1 MIFNLI
7 SKNNGVNGAV
17 IKNNGTEV
25 FTPVVGTIYSC
36 TKDLLPK
43 SAGINDFYYVQ
54 EDNSLLVG
62 QGAGKPLKEITGVII
77 SDSAGVN
84 LNDYVTKDVLANNLD
99 TVTNNIKALIPDITE
114 YMKSVD
120 IQAALNTK
128 ADASNVYSKT
138 EVDALIDAIKAGTA
152 DLDLYLTKADADN
165 TYALKNHTHD
175 MSSYLTAA
183 DIADFTTNSDVDN
196 KIAAAVSGVGS
207 GDLTKADA
215 DTYYASI
222 GHNHDSQYYK
232 KSETMSSSDI
242 SDAIASAITGVSA
255 NSLTKDQAALLY
267 APIDHKHSD
276 VYTKVETN
284 TQISAAI
291 AAAGLAGNKDVD
303 LSAYLTV
310 TDADATY
317 LKKTDAVTTAAVQTM
332 IDNSGH
338 LTNADIVG
346 FLDKDTADTLYQPAG
361 TYLDKATADTLYQPI
376 GTSSG
381 GLDADTVQN
390 MIDNAGHLTA
400 ADVATMQ
407 ADINAAKAD
416 ASAAKTAAEQAAQDA
431 QDAKTKAESVETIAN
446 DAKTKAEAAE
456 TKADAAKTTAETAK
470 TTAEAAQSAADTAKA
485 TAEAAQSSVDNIN
498 TYLASD
504 EFKAILE
511 KQMQDIFAS
520 SVENPDE
527 DNGGSG
533 DEENPG
539 SGESGSGQGSG
550 SGGSAGG
557 SSTGGSTGTVTPG
570 TKTTFSVQAQN
581 NGSIDLSSLGVKFTE
596 DQILNNKIHFY
607 VMPDSTAIG
616 SYVQTN
622 HPEGLEIPI
631 SFDGETEETVAYDK
645 IWSDN
650 SLENPG
656 YIVSF
661 DTSNGDDS
669 NGFDVLEMSSYTIS
683 AGWTLGILIDA

>member
-1 MIFNLI
+1 MVFNFI
-7 SKNNGVNGAV
+7 GKNNIGST
-17 IKNNGTEV
+17 IKNNDSTQINKQPVIGTL
-25 FTPVVGTIYSC
+25 FSC
-36 TKDLLPK
+36 VKDAVPET
-43 SAGINDFYYVQ
+43 APAYYFYYVR
-54 EDNSLLVG
+54 EKNKLYVG
-62 QGAGKPLKEITGVII
+62 QGSNKPLKEIKTVYGTSSQVPGTSVDL
-77 SDSAGVN
+77 SDYAT
-84 LNDYVTKDVLANNLD
+84 NDSVTAEINAV
-99 TVTNNIKALIPDITE
+99 KALIPDIKE
-114 YMKSVD
+114 YMKTTDVR
-120 IQAALNTK
+120 AALN
-128 ADASNVYSKT
+128 
-138 EVDALIDAIKAGTA
+138 L
-152 DLDLYLTKADADN
+152 KADADN
-165 TYALKNHTHD
+165 VYDKETVNRLINEIKSGTVD
-175 MSSYLTAA
+175 MDLYVKKEDA
-183 DIADFTTNSDVDN
+183 DRLY
-196 KIAAAVSGVGS
+196 AAVDHV
-207 GDLTKADA
+207 
-215 DTYYASI
+215 
-222 GHNHDSQYYK
+222 HD
-232 KSETMSSSDI
+232 
-242 SDAIASAITGVSA
+242 
-255 NSLTKDQAALLY
+255 
-267 APIDHKHSD
+267 D
-276 VYTKVETN
+276 VYTKTQ
-284 TQISAAI
+284 TDSQISAAI
-291 AAAGLAGNKDVD
+291 AQAELNGGSGEGID
-303 LSAYLTV
+303 LSGFLKTS
-310 TDADATY
+310 DAENTY
-317 LKKTDAVTTAAVQTM
+317 LKKTDAITSDIVQSM
-332 IDNSGH
+332 IDGAGH
-338 LTNADIVG
+338 LTSDDISG
-346 FLDKDTADTLYQPAG
+346 FITKETADATYQ
-361 TYLDKATADTLYQPI
+361 QI
-376 GTSSG
+376 GDYT
-381 GLDADTVQN
+381 DRDTVQS

-407 ADINAAKAD
+407 ADINAAKTD

-456 TKADAAKTTAETAK
+456 TKADAAKATAETAK

-520 SVENPDE
+520 SVENP
-527 DNGGSG
+527 
-533 DEENPG
+533 G

-550 SGGSAGG
+550 SGSSAGG

-616 SYVQTN
+616 SYIQTN

-661 DTSNGDDS
+661 DASDGDDS
-669 NGFDVLEMSSYTIS
+669 NVFDVLEMSSYTIS

>member
-1 MIFNLI
+1 MVFNFI
-7 SKNNGVNGAV
+7 DKNNVGST
-17 IKNNGTEV
+17 IKNNGSTQ
-25 FTPVVGTIYSC
+25 TKKQPVIGTLFSC
-36 TKDLLPK
+36 VKDAVPET
-43 SAGINDFYYVQ
+43 APAYYFYYVR
-54 EDNSLLVG
+54 EENKLYAG
-62 QGAGKPLKEITGVII
+62 QGSNKPLKEINTGSGTSSQVPGTSVDL
-77 SDSAGVN
+77 SDYAT
-84 LNDYVTKDVLANNLD
+84 NDSVTAEINAV
-99 TVTNNIKALIPDITE
+99 KALIPDIKE
-114 YMKSVD
+114 YMKTTDVR
-120 IQAALNTK
+120 AALNLK
-128 ADASNVYSKT
+128 ADTDNVYDKETVNRLINEIKSGT
-138 EVDALIDAIKAGTA
+138 VDM
-152 DLDLYLTKADADN
+152 DLYVKKEDADRL
-165 TYALKNHTHD
+165 Y
-175 MSSYLTAA
+175 
-183 DIADFTTNSDVDN
+183 
-196 KIAAAVSGVGS
+196 AAVDHV
-207 GDLTKADA
+207 
-215 DTYYASI
+215 
-222 GHNHDSQYYK
+222 HD
-232 KSETMSSSDI
+232 
-242 SDAIASAITGVSA
+242 
-255 NSLTKDQAALLY
+255 
-267 APIDHKHSD
+267 D
-276 VYTKVETN
+276 VYTKTQ
-284 TQISAAI
+284 TDSQISAAI
-291 AAAGLAGNKDVD
+291 AQAELNGGSGEGVD
-303 LSAYLTV
+303 LSGFLKT
-310 TDADATY
+310 TDAENIY
-317 LKKTDAVTTAAVQTM
+317 LKKTDALTSDTVQSM
-332 IDNSGH
+332 IDGAGH
-338 LTNADIVG
+338 LTSADISG
-346 FLDKDTADTLYQPAG
+346 FITKETADATYQ
-361 TYLDKATADTLYQPI
+361 QI
-376 GTSSG
+376 GDYT
-381 GLDADTVQN
+381 DRDTVQS

-416 ASAAKTAAEQAAQDA
+416 ASAAKTAAEQAAQNA

-456 TKADAAKTTAETAK
+456 TKSDAAKTIAETAK
-470 TTAEAAQSAADTAKA
+470 TTAETAQSAADTAKA
-485 TAEAAQSSVDNIN
+485 SAEAAQSSVDNIN

-504 EFKAILE
+504 EFKVILE

-533 DEENPG
+533 SEENPG
-539 SGESGSGQGSG
+539 SGGSGQGSG
-550 SGGSAGG
+550 SGSSSGG

-570 TKTTFSVQAQN
+570 TKKTFSVQAQN

-661 DTSNGDDS
+661 DSSDGDDS

>member
-1 MIFNLI
+1 MVFNFI
-7 SKNNGVNGAV
+7 GKNNIGST
-17 IKNNGTEV
+17 IKNNDSTQINKQPVIGTL
-25 FTPVVGTIYSC
+25 FSC
-36 TKDLLPK
+36 VKDAVPET
-43 SAGINDFYYVQ
+43 APAYYFYYVR
-54 EDNSLLVG
+54 EKNKLYVG
-62 QGAGKPLKEITGVII
+62 QGSNKPLKEIKTVYGTSSQVPGTSVDL
-77 SDSAGVN
+77 SDYAT
-84 LNDYVTKDVLANNLD
+84 NDSVTAEINAV
-99 TVTNNIKALIPDITE
+99 KALIPDIKE
-114 YMKSVD
+114 YMKTTDVR
-120 IQAALNTK
+120 AALNLK
-128 ADASNVYSKT
+128 ADTDNVYDKETVNRLINEIKSGT
-138 EVDALIDAIKAGTA
+138 VDM
-152 DLDLYLTKADADN
+152 DLYVKKEDADRL
-165 TYALKNHTHD
+165 Y
-175 MSSYLTAA
+175 
-183 DIADFTTNSDVDN
+183 
-196 KIAAAVSGVGS
+196 AAVDHV
-207 GDLTKADA
+207 
-215 DTYYASI
+215 
-222 GHNHDSQYYK
+222 HD
-232 KSETMSSSDI
+232 
-242 SDAIASAITGVSA
+242 
-255 NSLTKDQAALLY
+255 
-267 APIDHKHSD
+267 D
-276 VYTKVETN
+276 VYTKTQ
-284 TQISAAI
+284 TDSQISAAI
-291 AAAGLAGNKDVD
+291 AQAELNGGSGEGVD
-303 LSAYLTV
+303 LSGFLKT
-310 TDADATY
+310 ADAENTY
-317 LKKTDAVTTAAVQTM
+317 LKKTDALTSDTVQSM
-332 IDNSGH
+332 IDGAGH
-338 LTNADIVG
+338 LTSADISG
-346 FLDKDTADTLYQPAG
+346 FITKETADATYQ
-361 TYLDKATADTLYQPI
+361 QI
-376 GTSSG
+376 GDYT
-381 GLDADTVQN
+381 DRDTVQS

-407 ADINAAKAD
+407 ADINAAKTD
-416 ASAAKTAAEQAAQDA
+416 ASAAKTAAEQAAQNA

-456 TKADAAKTTAETAK
+456 TKADAAKATAETAK

-520 SVENPDE
+520 SVENPDK

-550 SGGSAGG
+550 SGSSAGG

-631 SFDGETEETVAYDK
+631 SFDGETDETVEYDK

-661 DTSNGDDS
+661 DASDGDDS
-669 NGFDVLEMSSYTIS
+669 NGFNVLEMSSYTIS

>member
-1 MIFNLI
+1 MVFNFI
-7 SKNNGVNGAV
+7 GKNNVGST
-17 IKNNGTEV
+17 IKNNGSTQ
-25 FTPVVGTIYSC
+25 TKKQPVIGTLFSC
-36 TKDLLPK
+36 VQEAVPETAP
-43 SAGINDFYYVQ
+43 AYYFYYVR
-54 EDNSLLVG
+54 EKNKLYVG
-62 QGAGKPLKEITGVII
+62 QGSDKPLKEIKTVYGTSYQVPGTSVDL
-77 SDSAGVN
+77 SDYAT
-84 LNDYVTKDVLANNLD
+84 NDSVEAEINAV
-99 TVTNNIKALIPDITE
+99 KALIPDIKE
-114 YMKSVD
+114 YMKTTDVR
-120 IQAALNTK
+120 AALN
-128 ADASNVYSKT
+128 
-138 EVDALIDAIKAGTA
+138 L
-152 DLDLYLTKADADN
+152 KADADN
-165 TYALKNHTHD
+165 VYDKETVNRLINEIKSGTVD
-175 MSSYLTAA
+175 MDLYVKKEDA
-183 DIADFTTNSDVDN
+183 DRLY
-196 KIAAAVSGVGS
+196 AAV
-207 GDLTKADA
+207 
-215 DTYYASI
+215 
-222 GHNHDSQYYK
+222 NHVHD
-232 KSETMSSSDI
+232 
-242 SDAIASAITGVSA
+242 
-255 NSLTKDQAALLY
+255 
-267 APIDHKHSD
+267 D
-276 VYTKVETN
+276 VYTKTQ
-284 TQISAAI
+284 TDSQISAAI
-291 AAAGLAGNKDVD
+291 EQAKLNGNVD
-303 LSAYLTV
+303 LSGFLKT
-310 TDADATY
+310 ADAENIY
-317 LKKTDAVTTAAVQTM
+317 VKKTDALTSETVQSM
-332 IDNSGH
+332 IDGAEH
-338 LTNADIVG
+338 LTSDDISG
-346 FLDKDTADTLYQPAG
+346 FITKETADTTYQ
-361 TYLDKATADTLYQPI
+361 QI
-376 GTSSG
+376 GDYT
-381 GLDADTVQN
+381 DRDTVQS

-416 ASAAKTAAEQAAQDA
+416 ASAAKTAAEQAAQNA

-456 TKADAAKTTAETAK
+456 TKSDAAKTIAETAK
-470 TTAEAAQSAADTAKA
+470 TTAETAQSAADTAKA
-485 TAEAAQSSVDNIN
+485 SAEAAQSSVDNIN

-504 EFKAILE
+504 EFKVILE

-533 DEENPG
+533 GEENPG
-539 SGESGSGQGSG
+539 SGGSGQGSG
-550 SGGSAGG
+550 SGSSSGG

-570 TKTTFSVQAQN
+570 TKKTFSVQAQN

-661 DTSNGDDS
+661 DSSDGDDS

>member
-1 MIFNLI
+1 MVFNFI
-7 SKNNGVNGAV
+7 GKNNVGST
-17 IKNNGTEV
+17 IKNNGSTQ
-25 FTPVVGTIYSC
+25 TKKQPVIGTLFSC
-36 TKDLLPK
+36 VQEAVPETAP
-43 SAGINDFYYVQ
+43 AYYFYYVR
-54 EDNSLLVG
+54 EKNKLYVG
-62 QGAGKPLKEITGVII
+62 QGSDKPLKEIKTVYGTSSQVPGTSVDL
-77 SDSAGVN
+77 SDYAT
-84 LNDYVTKDVLANNLD
+84 NDSVEAEINAV
-99 TVTNNIKALIPDITE
+99 KALIPDIKE
-114 YMKSVD
+114 YMKTTDVR
-120 IQAALNTK
+120 AALNLK
-128 ADASNVYSKT
+128 ADTDNVYDKETVNRLINEIKSGT
-138 EVDALIDAIKAGTA
+138 VDM
-152 DLDLYLTKADADN
+152 DLYVKKEDADRL
-165 TYALKNHTHD
+165 Y
-175 MSSYLTAA
+175 
-183 DIADFTTNSDVDN
+183 
-196 KIAAAVSGVGS
+196 AAV
-207 GDLTKADA
+207 
-215 DTYYASI
+215 
-222 GHNHDSQYYK
+222 NHVHD
-232 KSETMSSSDI
+232 
-242 SDAIASAITGVSA
+242 
-255 NSLTKDQAALLY
+255 
-267 APIDHKHSD
+267 D
-276 VYTKVETN
+276 VYTKTQ
-284 TQISAAI
+284 TDSQISAAI
-291 AAAGLAGNKDVD
+291 EQAKLNGNVD
-303 LSAYLTV
+303 LSGFLKT
-310 TDADATY
+310 ADAENIY
-317 LKKTDAVTTAAVQTM
+317 VKKTDALTSETVQSM
-332 IDNSGH
+332 IDGAEH
-338 LTNADIVG
+338 LTSDDISG
-346 FLDKDTADTLYQPAG
+346 FITKETADTTYQ
-361 TYLDKATADTLYQPI
+361 QI
-376 GTSSG
+376 GDYT
-381 GLDADTVQN
+381 DRDTVQS

-416 ASAAKTAAEQAAQDA
+416 ASAAKTAAEQAAQNA

-456 TKADAAKTTAETAK
+456 TKSDAAKTIAETAK
-470 TTAEAAQSAADTAKA
+470 TTAETAQSAADTAKA
-485 TAEAAQSSVDNIN
+485 SAEAAQSSVDNIN

-504 EFKAILE
+504 EFKVILE

-533 DEENPG
+533 SEENPG
-539 SGESGSGQGSG
+539 SGGSGQGSG
-550 SGGSAGG
+550 SGSSSGG

-570 TKTTFSVQAQN
+570 TKKTFSVQAQN

-661 DTSNGDDS
+661 DSSDGDDS

>member
-1 MIFNLI
+1 MAKKLVLLETMAFNT
-7 SKNNGVNGAV
+7 SDENVYTYRSSDGWKQYVNQGKPGEGEGDGSSSGNPA
-17 IKNNGTEV
+17 
-25 FTPVVGTIYSC
+25 
-36 TKDLLPK
+36 D
-43 SAGINDFYYVQ
+43 
-54 EDNSLLVG
+54 SLLE
-62 QGAGKPLKEITGVII
+62 L
-77 SDSAGVN
+77 DSAGAITTKNGTKNIVPNNNMEGNIGTSSKKWAKVN
-84 LNDYVTKDVLANNLD
+84 AGEIVSAKVI
-99 TVTNNIKALIPDITE
+99 TNEL
-114 YMKSVD
+114 
-120 IQAALNTK
+120 
-128 ADASNVYSKT
+128 
-138 EVDALIDAIKAGTA
+138 
-152 DLDLYLTKADADN
+152 
-165 TYALKNHTHD
+165 
-175 MSSYLTAA
+175 
-183 DIADFTTNSDVDN
+183 IADKISG
-196 KIAAAVSGVGS
+196 KIAAETVSKIEQNGTDLTVTYANGNKEIFTVSGAV
-207 GDLTKADA
+207 DLTDYLKSADA
-215 DTYYASI
+215 DTKFALVN
-222 GHNHDSQYYK
+222 HNHDLSAYALK
-232 KSETMSSSDI
+232 DDI
-242 SDAIASAITGVSA
+242 KDLVNKTDADAS
-255 NSLTKDQAALLY
+255 Y
-267 APIDHKHSD
+267 APLNHDHNSD
-276 VYTKVETN
+276 YYTKVEVNTN
-284 TQISAAI
+284 IAAAI
-291 AAAGLAGNKDVD
+291 AAAELNDKDVD
-303 LSAYLTV
+303 LSAYLTI

-317 LKKTDAVTTAAVQTM
+317 LKKTDAVTTAAVQAM
-332 IDNSGH
+332 IDGAGH
-338 LTNADIVG
+338 ITNADIAG
-346 FLDKDTADTLYQPAG
+346 FLDKDTADTLYQPVG
-361 TYLDKATADTLYQPI
+361 TYLDKTTADTLYQPI

-456 TKADAAKTTAETAK
+456 IKADAAKATAETAK
-470 TTAEAAQSAADTAKA
+470 TTAEAAQSTADTAKA
-485 TAEAAQSSVDNIN
+485 TAEAAQNSVDNIN

-669 NGFDVLEMSSYTIS
+669 NGFDVLGMSSYTIS

>member
-1 MIFNLI
+1 MVFNFI
-7 SKNNGVNGAV
+7 GKNNIGST
-17 IKNNGTEV
+17 IKNNGSTQIKKQ
-25 FTPVVGTIYSC
+25 PVIGTLFSC
-36 TKDLLPK
+36 VQEAVPETAP
-43 SAGINDFYYVQ
+43 AYYFYYVR
-54 EDNSLLVG
+54 EKNKLYVG
-62 QGAGKPLKEITGVII
+62 QGSDKPLKEIKTVYGTSSQVPGTSVDL
-77 SDSAGVN
+77 SDYAT
-84 LNDYVTKDVLANNLD
+84 NDSVEAEINAV
-99 TVTNNIKALIPDITE
+99 KALIPDIKE
-114 YMKSVD
+114 YMKTTDVR
-120 IQAALNTK
+120 AALNLK
-128 ADASNVYSKT
+128 ADTDNVYDKETVNRLINEIKSGT
-138 EVDALIDAIKAGTA
+138 VDM
-152 DLDLYLTKADADN
+152 DLYVKKEDADRL
-165 TYALKNHTHD
+165 Y
-175 MSSYLTAA
+175 
-183 DIADFTTNSDVDN
+183 
-196 KIAAAVSGVGS
+196 AAVDHV
-207 GDLTKADA
+207 
-215 DTYYASI
+215 
-222 GHNHDSQYYK
+222 HD
-232 KSETMSSSDI
+232 
-242 SDAIASAITGVSA
+242 
-255 NSLTKDQAALLY
+255 
-267 APIDHKHSD
+267 D
-276 VYTKVETN
+276 VYTKTQ
-284 TQISAAI
+284 TDSQISAAI
-291 AAAGLAGNKDVD
+291 EQAKLNGNVD
-303 LSAYLTV
+303 LSGFLKT
-310 TDADATY
+310 ADAENIY
-317 LKKTDAVTTAAVQTM
+317 VKKTDALTSETVQSM
-332 IDNSGH
+332 IDGAEH
-338 LTNADIVG
+338 LTSDDISG
-346 FLDKDTADTLYQPAG
+346 FITKETADTTYQ
-361 TYLDKATADTLYQPI
+361 QI
-376 GTSSG
+376 GDYT
-381 GLDADTVQN
+381 DRDTVQS

-416 ASAAKTAAEQAAQDA
+416 ASAAKTAAEQAAQNA

-456 TKADAAKTTAETAK
+456 TKSDAAKTIAETAK
-470 TTAEAAQSAADTAKA
+470 TTAETAQSAADTAKA
-485 TAEAAQSSVDNIN
+485 SAEAAQSSIDNIN

-504 EFKAILE
+504 EFKVILE

-533 DEENPG
+533 GEENPG

-550 SGGSAGG
+550 SGSSAGG

-570 TKTTFSVQAQN
+570 TKKTFSVQAQN

-661 DTSNGDDS
+661 DSSDGDDS

>member
-1 MIFNLI
+1 MQE
-7 SKNNGVNGAV
+7 AV
-17 IKNNGTEV
+17 PETA
-25 FTPVVGTIYSC
+25 PAYY
-36 TKDLLPK
+36 
-43 SAGINDFYYVQ
+43 FYYVR
-54 EDNSLLVG
+54 EKNKLYVG
-62 QGAGKPLKEITGVII
+62 QGSDKPLKEIKTVYGTSSQVPGTSVDL
-77 SDSAGVN
+77 SDYAT
-84 LNDYVTKDVLANNLD
+84 NDSVEAEINAV
-99 TVTNNIKALIPDITE
+99 KALIPDIKE
-114 YMKSVD
+114 YMKTTDVR
-120 IQAALNTK
+120 AALNLK
-128 ADASNVYSKT
+128 ADTDNVYDKETVNRLINEIKSGT
-138 EVDALIDAIKAGTA
+138 VDM
-152 DLDLYLTKADADN
+152 DLYVKKEDADRL
-165 TYALKNHTHD
+165 Y
-175 MSSYLTAA
+175 
-183 DIADFTTNSDVDN
+183 
-196 KIAAAVSGVGS
+196 AAV
-207 GDLTKADA
+207 
-215 DTYYASI
+215 
-222 GHNHDSQYYK
+222 NHVHD
-232 KSETMSSSDI
+232 
-242 SDAIASAITGVSA
+242 
-255 NSLTKDQAALLY
+255 
-267 APIDHKHSD
+267 D
-276 VYTKVETN
+276 VYTKTQ
-284 TQISAAI
+284 TDSQISAAI
-291 AAAGLAGNKDVD
+291 EQAKLNGNVD
-303 LSAYLTV
+303 LSGFLKT
-310 TDADATY
+310 ADAENIY
-317 LKKTDAVTTAAVQTM
+317 VKKTDALTSETVQSM
-332 IDNSGH
+332 IDGAEH
-338 LTNADIVG
+338 LTSDDISG
-346 FLDKDTADTLYQPAG
+346 FITKETADTTYQ
-361 TYLDKATADTLYQPI
+361 QI
-376 GTSSG
+376 GDYT
-381 GLDADTVQN
+381 DRDTVQS

-416 ASAAKTAAEQAAQDA
+416 ASAAKTAAEQAAQNA

-456 TKADAAKTTAETAK
+456 TKSDAAKTIAETAK
-470 TTAEAAQSAADTAKA
+470 TTAETAQSAADTAKA
-485 TAEAAQSSVDNIN
+485 SAEAAQSSVDNIN

-504 EFKAILE
+504 EFKVILE

-533 DEENPG
+533 SEENPG
-539 SGESGSGQGSG
+539 SGGSGQGSG
-550 SGGSAGG
+550 SGSSSGG

-570 TKTTFSVQAQN
+570 TKKTFSVQAQN

-661 DTSNGDDS
+661 DSSDGDDS

>member
-1 MIFNLI
+1 MVFNFI
-7 SKNNGVNGAV
+7 GKNNIGST
-17 IKNNGTEV
+17 IKNNDSTQINKQPVIGTL
-25 FTPVVGTIYSC
+25 FSC
-36 TKDLLPK
+36 VKDAVPET
-43 SAGINDFYYVQ
+43 APAYYFYYVR
-54 EDNSLLVG
+54 EKNKLYVG
-62 QGAGKPLKEITGVII
+62 QGSNKPLKEIKTVYGTSSQVPGTSVDL
-77 SDSAGVN
+77 SDYAT
-84 LNDYVTKDVLANNLD
+84 NDSVTAEINAV
-99 TVTNNIKALIPDITE
+99 KALIPDIKE
-114 YMKSVD
+114 YMKTTDVR
-120 IQAALNTK
+120 AALNLK
-128 ADASNVYSKT
+128 ADTDNVYDKETVNRLINEIKSGT
-138 EVDALIDAIKAGTA
+138 VDM
-152 DLDLYLTKADADN
+152 DLYVKKEDADRL
-165 TYALKNHTHD
+165 Y
-175 MSSYLTAA
+175 
-183 DIADFTTNSDVDN
+183 
-196 KIAAAVSGVGS
+196 AAVDHV
-207 GDLTKADA
+207 
-215 DTYYASI
+215 
-222 GHNHDSQYYK
+222 HD
-232 KSETMSSSDI
+232 
-242 SDAIASAITGVSA
+242 
-255 NSLTKDQAALLY
+255 
-267 APIDHKHSD
+267 D
-276 VYTKVETN
+276 VYTKTQ
-284 TQISAAI
+284 TDSQISAAI
-291 AAAGLAGNKDVD
+291 AQAELNGGSGEGID
-303 LSAYLTV
+303 LSGFLKT
-310 TDADATY
+310 ADAENTY
-317 LKKTDAVTTAAVQTM
+317 LKKTDAITSDIVQSM
-332 IDNSGH
+332 IDGAGH
-338 LTNADIVG
+338 LTSDDISG
-346 FLDKDTADTLYQPAG
+346 FITKETADATYQ
-361 TYLDKATADTLYQPI
+361 QI
-376 GTSSG
+376 GDYT
-381 GLDADTVQN
+381 DRDTVQS

-407 ADINAAKAD
+407 ADINAAKTD

-456 TKADAAKTTAETAK
+456 TKADAAKATAETAK

-520 SVENPDE
+520 SVENP
-527 DNGGSG
+527 
-533 DEENPG
+533 G

-550 SGGSAGG
+550 SGSSAGGSSTGG

-661 DTSNGDDS
+661 DASDGDDS
-669 NGFDVLEMSSYTIS
+669 NGFDILEMSSYTIS
-683 AGWTLGILIDA
+683 ADWTLGILVDA

>member
-1 MIFNLI
+1 MVFNFI
-7 SKNNGVNGAV
+7 GKNNVGST
-17 IKNNGTEV
+17 IKNNGSTQIKKQ
-25 FTPVVGTIYSC
+25 PVIGTLFSC
-36 TKDLLPK
+36 VQEAVPETAP
-43 SAGINDFYYVQ
+43 AYYFYYVR
-54 EDNSLLVG
+54 EKNKLYVG
-62 QGAGKPLKEITGVII
+62 QGSDKPLKEIKTVYGTSSQVPGTSVDL
-77 SDSAGVN
+77 SDYAT
-84 LNDYVTKDVLANNLD
+84 NDSVETEINAV
-99 TVTNNIKALIPDITE
+99 KALIPDIKE
-114 YMKSVD
+114 YMKTTDVR
-120 IQAALNTK
+120 AALNLK
-128 ADASNVYSKT
+128 ADTDNVYDKETVNRLINEIKSGT
-138 EVDALIDAIKAGTA
+138 VDM
-152 DLDLYLTKADADN
+152 DLYVKKEDADRL
-165 TYALKNHTHD
+165 Y
-175 MSSYLTAA
+175 
-183 DIADFTTNSDVDN
+183 
-196 KIAAAVSGVGS
+196 AAV
-207 GDLTKADA
+207 
-215 DTYYASI
+215 
-222 GHNHDSQYYK
+222 NHVHD
-232 KSETMSSSDI
+232 
-242 SDAIASAITGVSA
+242 
-255 NSLTKDQAALLY
+255 
-267 APIDHKHSD
+267 D
-276 VYTKVETN
+276 VYTKTQ
-284 TQISAAI
+284 TDSQISAAI
-291 AAAGLAGNKDVD
+291 EQAKLNGNVD
-303 LSAYLTV
+303 LSGFLKT
-310 TDADATY
+310 ADAENIY
-317 LKKTDAVTTAAVQTM
+317 VKKTDALTSETVQSM
-332 IDNSGH
+332 IDGAEH
-338 LTNADIVG
+338 LTSDDISG
-346 FLDKDTADTLYQPAG
+346 FITKETADTTYQ
-361 TYLDKATADTLYQPI
+361 QI
-376 GTSSG
+376 GDYT
-381 GLDADTVQN
+381 DRDTVQS

-416 ASAAKTAAEQAAQDA
+416 ASAAKTAAEQAAQNA

-456 TKADAAKTTAETAK
+456 TKSDAAKTIAETAK
-470 TTAEAAQSAADTAKA
+470 TTAETAQSAADTAKA
-485 TAEAAQSSVDNIN
+485 SAEAAQSSVDNIN

-504 EFKAILE
+504 EFKVILE

-533 DEENPG
+533 SEENPG
-539 SGESGSGQGSG
+539 SGGSGQGSG
-550 SGGSAGG
+550 SGSSSGG

-570 TKTTFSVQAQN
+570 TKKTFSVQAQN

-661 DTSNGDDS
+661 DSSDGDDS

>member
-1 MIFNLI
+1 MVFNFI
-7 SKNNGVNGAV
+7 GKNNIGST
-17 IKNNGTEV
+17 IKNNDSTQINKQPVIGTL
-25 FTPVVGTIYSC
+25 FSC
-36 TKDLLPK
+36 VKDAVPET
-43 SAGINDFYYVQ
+43 APAYYFYYVR
-54 EDNSLLVG
+54 EKNKLYVG
-62 QGAGKPLKEITGVII
+62 QGSNKPLKEIKTVYGTSSQVPGTSVDL
-77 SDSAGVN
+77 SDYAT
-84 LNDYVTKDVLANNLD
+84 NDSVEAEINAV
-99 TVTNNIKALIPDITE
+99 KALIPDIKE
-114 YMKSVD
+114 YMKTTDVRT
-120 IQAALNTK
+120 ALNLK
-128 ADASNVYSKT
+128 ADTDNVYDKETVNRLINEIKSGT
-138 EVDALIDAIKAGTA
+138 VDM
-152 DLDLYLTKADADN
+152 DLYVKKEDADRL
-165 TYALKNHTHD
+165 Y
-175 MSSYLTAA
+175 
-183 DIADFTTNSDVDN
+183 
-196 KIAAAVSGVGS
+196 AAVDHV
-207 GDLTKADA
+207 
-215 DTYYASI
+215 
-222 GHNHDSQYYK
+222 HD
-232 KSETMSSSDI
+232 
-242 SDAIASAITGVSA
+242 
-255 NSLTKDQAALLY
+255 
-267 APIDHKHSD
+267 D
-276 VYTKVETN
+276 VYTKTQ
-284 TQISAAI
+284 TDSQISVAI
-291 AAAGLAGNKDVD
+291 EQAKLNGDVD
-303 LSAYLTV
+303 LSGFLKT
-310 TDADATY
+310 ADAENIY
-317 LKKTDAVTTAAVQTM
+317 LKKTDAITSDTVQSM
-332 IDNSGH
+332 IDNAGH
-338 LTNADIVG
+338 ITSADISG
-346 FLDKDTADTLYQPAG
+346 FITKETADATYQ
-361 TYLDKATADTLYQPI
+361 QI
-376 GTSSG
+376 GDYT
-381 GLDADTVQN
+381 DRDTVQN

-400 ADVATMQ
+400 ADLDSIKTDVRNLKQDVNTAK
-407 ADINAAKAD
+407 ADIAKAKEDITAVENSAATATAKAD
-416 ASAAKTAAEQAAQDA
+416 AAKEAADTAKQTAEVAKTKAEQAVQNA

-456 TKADAAKTTAETAK
+456 TKADTAKTIAETAK
-470 TTAEAAQSAADTAKA
+470 TTAEAAQSTADTAKA
-485 TAEAAQSSVDNIN
+485 TAEAAQSSIDNID

-504 EFKAILE
+504 EFKVILE

-550 SGGSAGG
+550 SGSSAGG

-683 AGWTLGILIDA
+683 AGWTLGILVDA

>member
-1 MIFNLI
+1 MVFNFI
-7 SKNNGVNGAV
+7 GKNNIGST
-17 IKNNGTEV
+17 IKNNGSTQIKKQ
-25 FTPVVGTIYSC
+25 PVIGTLFSC
-36 TKDLLPK
+36 VKEAVPETAP
-43 SAGINDFYYVQ
+43 AYYFYYVR
-54 EDNSLLVG
+54 EKNKLYVG
-62 QGAGKPLKEITGVII
+62 QGSNKPLKEIKTVYGTSSQVPGTSVDL
-77 SDSAGVN
+77 SDYAT
-84 LNDYVTKDVLANNLD
+84 NDSVEAEINAV
-99 TVTNNIKALIPDITE
+99 KALIPDIKE
-114 YMKSVD
+114 YMKTTDVR
-120 IQAALNTK
+120 AALNLK
-128 ADASNVYSKT
+128 ADTDNVYDKETVNRLINEIKSGT
-138 EVDALIDAIKAGTA
+138 VDM
-152 DLDLYLTKADADN
+152 DLYVKKEDADRL
-165 TYALKNHTHD
+165 Y
-175 MSSYLTAA
+175 
-183 DIADFTTNSDVDN
+183 
-196 KIAAAVSGVGS
+196 AAVDHV
-207 GDLTKADA
+207 
-215 DTYYASI
+215 
-222 GHNHDSQYYK
+222 HD
-232 KSETMSSSDI
+232 
-242 SDAIASAITGVSA
+242 
-255 NSLTKDQAALLY
+255 
-267 APIDHKHSD
+267 D
-276 VYTKVETN
+276 VYTKTQ
-284 TQISAAI
+284 TDSQISAAI
-291 AAAGLAGNKDVD
+291 AQAKLNGGNGEGVD
-303 LSAYLTV
+303 LSGFLKT
-310 TDADATY
+310 ADAENTY
-317 LKKTDAVTTAAVQTM
+317 LKKTDALTSDTVQSM
-332 IDNSGH
+332 IDGAGH
-338 LTNADIVG
+338 LTSDDISG
-346 FLDKDTADTLYQPAG
+346 FITKETADATYQ
-361 TYLDKATADTLYQPI
+361 QI
-376 GTSSG
+376 GDYT
-381 GLDADTVQN
+381 DRDTVQS

-407 ADINAAKAD
+407 ADINTAKAD
-416 ASAAKTAAEQAAQDA
+416 ASAAKTAAEQAAQNA

-456 TKADAAKTTAETAK
+456 TKADAAKTIAETAK
-470 TTAEAAQSAADTAKA
+470 TTAETAQSTADTAKA
-485 TAEAAQSSVDNIN
+485 TAEAAQNSVDNIN

-533 DEENPG
+533 GEENPG

-550 SGGSAGG
+550 SGSSAGS

-570 TKTTFSVQAQN
+570 TKTIFSVQAQN

-656 YIVSF
+656 YIVSL

-669 NGFDVLEMSSYTIS
+669 NGFDVLGMSSYTIS

>member
-1 MIFNLI
+1 MVFNFI
-7 SKNNGVNGAV
+7 GKNNIGST
-17 IKNNGTEV
+17 IKNNGSTQ
-25 FTPVVGTIYSC
+25 TKKQPVIGTLFSC
-36 TKDLLPK
+36 VKEAVPETAP
-43 SAGINDFYYVQ
+43 AYYFYYVR
-54 EDNSLLVG
+54 EENKLYAG
-62 QGAGKPLKEITGVII
+62 QGSDKPLKEINTGSGTSSQVPGTSVDL
-77 SDSAGVN
+77 SDYAT
-84 LNDYVTKDVLANNLD
+84 NDSVTAEINAV
-99 TVTNNIKALIPDITE
+99 KALIPDIKE
-114 YMKSVD
+114 YMKTTDVR
-120 IQAALNTK
+120 AALNLK
-128 ADASNVYSKT
+128 ADTDNVYDKETVNRLINEIKSGT
-138 EVDALIDAIKAGTA
+138 VDM
-152 DLDLYLTKADADN
+152 DLYVKKEDADRL
-165 TYALKNHTHD
+165 Y
-175 MSSYLTAA
+175 
-183 DIADFTTNSDVDN
+183 
-196 KIAAAVSGVGS
+196 AAVDHV
-207 GDLTKADA
+207 
-215 DTYYASI
+215 
-222 GHNHDSQYYK
+222 HD
-232 KSETMSSSDI
+232 
-242 SDAIASAITGVSA
+242 
-255 NSLTKDQAALLY
+255 
-267 APIDHKHSD
+267 D
-276 VYTKVETN
+276 VYTKTQ
-284 TQISAAI
+284 TDSQISAAI
-291 AAAGLAGNKDVD
+291 AQAELNGGSGEGVD
-303 LSAYLTV
+303 LSGFLKT
-310 TDADATY
+310 TDAENIY
-317 LKKTDAVTTAAVQTM
+317 LKKTDALTSDTVQSM
-332 IDNSGH
+332 IDGAGH
-338 LTNADIVG
+338 LTSADISD
-346 FLDKDTADTLYQPAG
+346 FITKETADATYQ
-361 TYLDKATADTLYQPI
+361 QI
-376 GTSSG
+376 GDYT
-381 GLDADTVQN
+381 DRDTVQS

-416 ASAAKTAAEQAAQDA
+416 ASAAKTAAEQAAQNA

-456 TKADAAKTTAETAK
+456 TKADAAKTIAETAK
-470 TTAEAAQSAADTAKA
+470 TTAETAQSAADTAKA
-485 TAEAAQSSVDNIN
+485 SAEAAQSSVDNIN

-533 DEENPG
+533 GEENPG

-550 SGGSAGG
+550 SGSSAGG

-570 TKTTFSVQAQN
+570 TKKTFSVQAQN

-661 DTSNGDDS
+661 DSSDRDDS

>member
-1 MIFNLI
+1 MVFNFI
-7 SKNNGVNGAV
+7 GKNNVGST
-17 IKNNGTEV
+17 IKNNGSTQ
-25 FTPVVGTIYSC
+25 TKKQPVIGTLFSC
-36 TKDLLPK
+36 VQEAVPETAP
-43 SAGINDFYYVQ
+43 AYYFYYVR
-54 EDNSLLVG
+54 EKNKLYVG
-62 QGAGKPLKEITGVII
+62 QGSDKPLKEIKTVYGTSSQVPGTSVDL
-77 SDSAGVN
+77 SDYAT
-84 LNDYVTKDVLANNLD
+84 NDSVEAEINAV
-99 TVTNNIKALIPDITE
+99 KALIPDIKE
-114 YMKSVD
+114 YMKTTDVR
-120 IQAALNTK
+120 AALNLK
-128 ADASNVYSKT
+128 ADTDNVYDKDTVNRLINEIKSGT
-138 EVDALIDAIKAGTA
+138 VDM
-152 DLDLYLTKADADN
+152 DLYVKKEDADRL
-165 TYALKNHTHD
+165 Y
-175 MSSYLTAA
+175 
-183 DIADFTTNSDVDN
+183 
-196 KIAAAVSGVGS
+196 AAV
-207 GDLTKADA
+207 
-215 DTYYASI
+215 
-222 GHNHDSQYYK
+222 NHVHD
-232 KSETMSSSDI
+232 
-242 SDAIASAITGVSA
+242 
-255 NSLTKDQAALLY
+255 
-267 APIDHKHSD
+267 D
-276 VYTKVETN
+276 VYTKTQ
-284 TQISAAI
+284 TDSQISAAI
-291 AAAGLAGNKDVD
+291 EQAKLNGNVD
-303 LSAYLTV
+303 LSGFLKT
-310 TDADATY
+310 ADAENIY
-317 LKKTDAVTTAAVQTM
+317 VKKTDALTSETVQSM
-332 IDNSGH
+332 IDGAEH
-338 LTNADIVG
+338 LTSDDISG
-346 FLDKDTADTLYQPAG
+346 FITKETADTTYQ
-361 TYLDKATADTLYQPI
+361 QI
-376 GTSSG
+376 GDYT
-381 GLDADTVQN
+381 DRDTVQS

-416 ASAAKTAAEQAAQDA
+416 ASAAKTAAEQAAQNA

-456 TKADAAKTTAETAK
+456 TKSDAAKTIAETAK
-470 TTAEAAQSAADTAKA
+470 TTAETAQSAADTAKA
-485 TAEAAQSSVDNIN
+485 SAEAAQSSVDNIN

-504 EFKAILE
+504 EFKVILE

-533 DEENPG
+533 SEENPG
-539 SGESGSGQGSG
+539 SGGSGQGSG
-550 SGGSAGG
+550 SGSSSGG

-570 TKTTFSVQAQN
+570 TKKTFSVQAQN

-661 DTSNGDDS
+661 DSSDGDDS

>member
-1 MIFNLI
+1 MVFNFI
-7 SKNNGVNGAV
+7 GKNNIGST
-17 IKNNGTEV
+17 IKNNGSTQIKKQ
-25 FTPVVGTIYSC
+25 PVIGTLFSC
-36 TKDLLPK
+36 VQEAVPETAP
-43 SAGINDFYYVQ
+43 AYYFYYVR
-54 EDNSLLVG
+54 EKNKLYVG
-62 QGAGKPLKEITGVII
+62 QGSDKPLKEIKTVYGTSSQVPGTSVDL
-77 SDSAGVN
+77 SDYAT
-84 LNDYVTKDVLANNLD
+84 NDSVEAEINAV
-99 TVTNNIKALIPDITE
+99 KALIPDIKE
-114 YMKSVD
+114 YMKTTDVR
-120 IQAALNTK
+120 AALNLK
-128 ADASNVYSKT
+128 ADTDNVYDKETVNRLINEIKSGT
-138 EVDALIDAIKAGTA
+138 VDM
-152 DLDLYLTKADADN
+152 DLYVKKEDADRL
-165 TYALKNHTHD
+165 Y
-175 MSSYLTAA
+175 
-183 DIADFTTNSDVDN
+183 
-196 KIAAAVSGVGS
+196 AAV
-207 GDLTKADA
+207 
-215 DTYYASI
+215 
-222 GHNHDSQYYK
+222 NHVHD
-232 KSETMSSSDI
+232 
-242 SDAIASAITGVSA
+242 
-255 NSLTKDQAALLY
+255 
-267 APIDHKHSD
+267 D
-276 VYTKVETN
+276 VYTKTQ
-284 TQISAAI
+284 TDSQISAAI
-291 AAAGLAGNKDVD
+291 EQAKLNGNVD
-303 LSAYLTV
+303 LSGFLKT
-310 TDADATY
+310 ADAENIY
-317 LKKTDAVTTAAVQTM
+317 VKKTDALTSETVQSM
-332 IDNSGH
+332 IDGAEH
-338 LTNADIVG
+338 LTSDDISG
-346 FLDKDTADTLYQPAG
+346 FITKETADTTYQ
-361 TYLDKATADTLYQPI
+361 QI
-376 GTSSG
+376 GDYT
-381 GLDADTVQN
+381 DRDTVQS

-416 ASAAKTAAEQAAQDA
+416 ASAAKTAAEQAAQNA

-456 TKADAAKTTAETAK
+456 TKSDAAKTIAETAK
-470 TTAEAAQSAADTAKA
+470 TTAETAQSAADTAKA
-485 TAEAAQSSVDNIN
+485 SAEAAQSSVDNIN

-504 EFKAILE
+504 EFKVILE

-533 DEENPG
+533 SEENPG
-539 SGESGSGQGSG
+539 SGGSGQGSG
-550 SGGSAGG
+550 SGSSSGG

-570 TKTTFSVQAQN
+570 TKKTFSVQAQN

-661 DTSNGDDS
+661 DSSDGDDS

>member
-1 MIFNLI
+1 MAKKLVLLETMAFNT
-7 SKNNGVNGAV
+7 SDENVYTYRSSDGWKQYVNQGKPGEGDGSSSGNPA
-17 IKNNGTEV
+17 
-25 FTPVVGTIYSC
+25 
-36 TKDLLPK
+36 D
-43 SAGINDFYYVQ
+43 
-54 EDNSLLVG
+54 SLLE
-62 QGAGKPLKEITGVII
+62 L
-77 SDSAGVN
+77 DSAGAITTKNGTKNIVPNNNMEGNIGTSSKKWAKVN
-84 LNDYVTKDVLANNLD
+84 AGEIVSAKVITNELIVDKISGKVAAETVSKIEQNGTDL
-99 TVTNNIKALIPDITE
+99 TVT
-114 YMKSVD
+114 
-120 IQAALNTK
+120 
-128 ADASNVYSKT
+128 
-138 EVDALIDAIKAGTA
+138 
-152 DLDLYLTKADADN
+152 
-165 TYALKNHTHD
+165 YANGNKET
-175 MSSYLTAA
+175 
-183 DIADFTTNSDVDN
+183 FT
-196 KIAAAVSGVGS
+196 VSGS
-207 GDLTKADA
+207 IDLTDYLKSADA
-215 DTYYASI
+215 DTKFALVN
-222 GHNHDSQYYK
+222 HNHDLSAYALK
-232 KSETMSSSDI
+232 DDI
-242 SDAIASAITGVSA
+242 KDLVNKTDADAS
-255 NSLTKDQAALLY
+255 Y
-267 APIDHKHSD
+267 APLNHDHNSD
-276 VYTKVETN
+276 YYTKVEVNTN
-284 TQISAAI
+284 IAAAI
-291 AAAGLAGNKDVD
+291 AAAELNDKDVD
-303 LSAYLTV
+303 LSAYLTI

-317 LKKTDAVTTAAVQTM
+317 LKKTDAVTTAAVQAM
-332 IDNSGH
+332 IDGAGH
-338 LTNADIVG
+338 ITNADIAG

-361 TYLDKATADTLYQPI
+361 TYLDKDTADTLYQPI

-390 MIDNAGHLTA
+390 MINNAGHLTA
-400 ADVATMQ
+400 ADVVTMQ
-407 ADINAAKAD
+407 ADINT
-416 ASAAKTAAEQAAQDA
+416 AKTAAEQAAQNA

-456 TKADAAKTTAETAK
+456 TKADAAKATAETAK

-550 SGGSAGG
+550 SGSSAGG

-669 NGFDVLEMSSYTIS
+669 NGFDVLGMSSYTIS

>member
-1 MIFNLI
+1 MAKKLVLLETMAFNT
-7 SKNNGVNGAV
+7 SDENVYTYSSSDGWKQYVNQGKPGEGDGSSSGKPA
-17 IKNNGTEV
+17 
-25 FTPVVGTIYSC
+25 
-36 TKDLLPK
+36 D
-43 SAGINDFYYVQ
+43 
-54 EDNSLLVG
+54 SLLE
-62 QGAGKPLKEITGVII
+62 L
-77 SDSAGVN
+77 DSAGAITTKN
-84 LNDYVTKDVLANNLD
+84 GTKDIVPNNNMEGNIGTGLKKWAK
-99 TVTNNIKALIPDITE
+99 VNAGEIVSAKVITNEL
-114 YMKSVD
+114 
-120 IQAALNTK
+120 
-128 ADASNVYSKT
+128 
-138 EVDALIDAIKAGTA
+138 
-152 DLDLYLTKADADN
+152 
-165 TYALKNHTHD
+165 
-175 MSSYLTAA
+175 
-183 DIADFTTNSDVDN
+183 IADRISG
-196 KIAAAVSGVGS
+196 KIAAETVSKIEQNGTDLTVTYANGNKEIFTVSGAV
-207 GDLTKADA
+207 DLTDYLKSADA
-215 DTYYASI
+215 DTKFALV
-222 GHNHDSQYYK
+222 NHDHDLSAYALK
-232 KSETMSSSDI
+232 DDVKDMVNKT
-242 SDAIASAITGVSA
+242 DADAS
-255 NSLTKDQAALLY
+255 Y
-267 APIDHKHSD
+267 APLNHDHNND
-276 VYTKVETN
+276 YYTKAEVNTN
-284 TQISAAI
+284 IATAI
-291 AAAGLAGNKDVD
+291 AAAELNDKDVD

-317 LKKTDAVTTAAVQTM
+317 LKKTDAVTTTTVQTM
-332 IDNSGH
+332 IDGAGH
-338 LTNADIVG
+338 LTNADIAG
-346 FLDKDTADTLYQPAG
+346 FLDKDTADTLYQPTG
-361 TYLDKATADTLYQPI
+361 TYLDKDTADTLYQPI
-376 GTSSG
+376 GASSG
-381 GLDADTVQN
+381 GIDADTVQN

-407 ADINAAKAD
+407 ADINVAKAD
-416 ASAAKTAAEQAAQDA
+416 ASAAKTAAEQATQDA

-631 SFDGETEETVAYDK
+631 SFDGETEGTIAYDK

>member
-1 MIFNLI
+1 MVFNFI
-7 SKNNGVNGAV
+7 GKNNVGST
-17 IKNNGTEV
+17 IKNNGSTQ
-25 FTPVVGTIYSC
+25 TKKQPVIGTLFSC
-36 TKDLLPK
+36 VKDAVPET
-43 SAGINDFYYVQ
+43 APAYYFYYVR
-54 EDNSLLVG
+54 EKNKLYVG
-62 QGAGKPLKEITGVII
+62 QGSNKPLKEIKTVYGTSSQVPGTSVDL
-77 SDSAGVN
+77 SDYAT
-84 LNDYVTKDVLANNLD
+84 NDSVTAEINAV
-99 TVTNNIKALIPDITE
+99 KALIPDIKE
-114 YMKSVD
+114 YMKTTDVR
-120 IQAALNTK
+120 AALNLK
-128 ADASNVYSKT
+128 ADTDNVYDKETVNRLINEIKSGT
-138 EVDALIDAIKAGTA
+138 VDM
-152 DLDLYLTKADADN
+152 DLYVKKEDADRL
-165 TYALKNHTHD
+165 Y
-175 MSSYLTAA
+175 
-183 DIADFTTNSDVDN
+183 
-196 KIAAAVSGVGS
+196 AAVDHV
-207 GDLTKADA
+207 
-215 DTYYASI
+215 
-222 GHNHDSQYYK
+222 HD
-232 KSETMSSSDI
+232 
-242 SDAIASAITGVSA
+242 
-255 NSLTKDQAALLY
+255 
-267 APIDHKHSD
+267 D
-276 VYTKVETN
+276 VYTKTQ
-284 TQISAAI
+284 TDSQISAAI
-291 AAAGLAGNKDVD
+291 AQAELNGGSGEGVD
-303 LSAYLTV
+303 LSGFLKT
-310 TDADATY
+310 ADAENTY
-317 LKKTDAVTTAAVQTM
+317 LKKTDALTSDTVQSM
-332 IDNSGH
+332 IDGAGH
-338 LTNADIVG
+338 LTSADISG
-346 FLDKDTADTLYQPAG
+346 FITKETADATYQ
-361 TYLDKATADTLYQPI
+361 QI
-376 GTSSG
+376 GDYT
-381 GLDADTVQN
+381 DRDTVQS

-407 ADINAAKAD
+407 ADINAAKTD
-416 ASAAKTAAEQAAQDA
+416 ASAAKTAAEQAAQNA

-456 TKADAAKTTAETAK
+456 TKADAAKATAETAK

-520 SVENPDE
+520 SVENPDK

-550 SGGSAGG
+550 SGSSAGG

-669 NGFDVLEMSSYTIS
+669 NGFDALGMSSYTIS